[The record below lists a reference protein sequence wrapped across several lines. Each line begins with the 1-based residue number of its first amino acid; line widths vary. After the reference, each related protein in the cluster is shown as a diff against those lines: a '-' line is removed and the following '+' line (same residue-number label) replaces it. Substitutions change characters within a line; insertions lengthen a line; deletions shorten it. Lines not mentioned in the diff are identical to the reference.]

1 MSKLG
6 RAIRQS
12 VTRVVGALKL
22 PVLVANPFN
31 AHRLPLHAQNFPL
44 VLLYTARA
52 GSAALIK
59 WFLFQ
64 TGYVDQATELNR
76 GFID

>member
-6 RAIRQS
+6 RPLLQS

-22 PVLVANPFN
+22 PVLVANPFATN
-31 AHRLPLHAQNFPL
+31 RLPLHAQNFPL

-52 GSAALIK
+52 GSAALISGSCSRPVSIRRPS
-59 WFLFQ
+59 FI
-64 TGYVDQATELNR
+64 G